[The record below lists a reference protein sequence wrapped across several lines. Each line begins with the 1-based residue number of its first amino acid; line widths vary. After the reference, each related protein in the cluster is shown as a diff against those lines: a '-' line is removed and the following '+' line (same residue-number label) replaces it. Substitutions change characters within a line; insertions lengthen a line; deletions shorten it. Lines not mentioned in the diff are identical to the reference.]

1 MFLFLFINIKVK
13 FKLDTKN
20 NVRYLFHEIPL
31 KLEYVI
37 SQMNYIMKYIFLL
50 KHKTPKRISIV

>member
-1 MFLFLFINIKVK
+1 MIIIESLLCYLLFINIKVK
-13 FKLDTKN
+13 FKLDTNN

-37 SQMNYIMKYIFLL
+37 SPMNYI
-50 KHKTPKRISIV
+50 